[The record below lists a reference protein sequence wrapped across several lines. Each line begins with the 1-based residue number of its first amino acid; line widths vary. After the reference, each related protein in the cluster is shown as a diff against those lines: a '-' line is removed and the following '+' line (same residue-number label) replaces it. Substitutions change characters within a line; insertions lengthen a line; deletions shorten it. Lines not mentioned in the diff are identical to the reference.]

1 MARGLVT
8 LAALAAVVAALAGG
22 APAATPQ
29 LPAQKAALK
38 AIQRA
43 AAAHA
48 IDPATAAAA
57 RGEVARAARLIRGL
71 PSGRREHIAVALGEL
86 ASFSG
91 RLTQPRALALVGEL
105 KANDDYFAK
114 HYAPSPRTDVTDAD
128 GIVYRYFAGR
138 CLEFHPLANFG
149 ALNARVAAGDA
160 DGAQRLAEALVAR
173 GVYQR
178 GRRRRVG
185 VPVPVQRRQAG
196 LDVGDGAGRRRAG
209 ARPHRGARAR

>member
-48 IDPATAAAA
+48 IEPATAAAA

-114 HYAPSPRTDVTDAD
+114 HYAPSPTHRRD
-128 GIVYRYFAGR
+128 R
-138 CLEFHPLANFG
+138 
-149 ALNARVAAGDA
+149 
-160 DGAQRLAEALVAR
+160 
-173 GVYQR
+173 R
-178 GRRRRVG
+178 GRNRLPLLRR
-185 VPVPVQRRQAG
+185 PMS
-196 LDVGDGAGRRRAG
+196 
-209 ARPHRGARAR
+209 